1 MVLSRRS
8 FRLLLEDTVQEILK
22 LVLTW
27 LSMGFGFHWGQNDV
41 HGIDF
46 LEFAGADYSAREL
59 LVWHSWHYCA
69 DLALKGAMAVGDR
82 AD

>member
-1 MVLSRRS
+1 MVLPGWS
-8 FRLLLEDTVQEILK
+8 FRFLLKDTVQEVLK

-27 LSMGFGFHWGQNDV
+27 LSMGFRFHWGQNDV
-41 HGIDF
+41 HGVNF
-46 LEFAGADYSAREL
+46 FEFAGADYCTRKL
-59 LVWHSWHYCA
+59 LVRHRRHDCA

>member
-1 MVLSRRS
+1 MVLPGWS
-8 FRLLLEDTVQEILK
+8 FRFLLKDTVQEVLK

-27 LSMGFGFHWGQNDV
+27 LSMGFCFHWGQNNV

-46 LEFAGADYSAREL
+46 FEFAGADYCAGKL
-59 LVWHSWHYCA
+59 LVWHSWQDCA
-69 DLALKGAMAVGDR
+69 DLTLKGAMAIGDR